1 MDKKFLLKYSFNNG
15 DRESEISKFIS
26 FKKFEYLVE
35 NLKREEVRDKKL
47 FCVWFKFKGFS
58 TLYHSNCLIF
68 KSENYGRSSMVDFLT
83 SLQKA
88 FERQD
93 LSCVKISLH
102 FDKFSMSFTKSLGEE
117 CKLIGEYER
126 VVEEQSDGKR

>member
-15 DRESEISKFIS
+15 DFEQEFSGFMGFNEFHFRIDNTAVSGIKKFI
-26 FKKFEYLVE
+26 L
-35 NLKREEVRDKKL
+35 N
-47 FCVWFKFKGFS
+47 FKFNDFCS
-58 TLYHSNCLIF
+58 AEPLCF
-68 KSENYGRSSMVDFLT
+68 KSENYARSGMVDFLT

-93 LSCVKISLH
+93 LSCVRISLH

-117 CKLIGEYER
+117 CKLIGEYETQS
-126 VVEEQSDGKR
+126 VE

>member
-15 DRESEISKFIS
+15 DTEHETSRFMEFNKFHFRIDNTTDSGVKKFILN
-26 FKKFEYLVE
+26 FKLNDFCNLDYL
-35 NLKREEVRDKKL
+35 
-47 FCVWFKFKGFS
+47 C
-58 TLYHSNCLIF
+58 F
-68 KSENYGRSSMVDFLT
+68 KSEGYGRSSMVDFLT

-102 FDKFSMSFTKSLGEE
+102 FDKFSMSFIKSLGEE
-117 CKLIGEYER
+117 CKLIGEYETQS
-126 VVEEQSDGKR
+126 VE